1 LDAGL
6 FLGTNVYV
14 AMTVPAPRA
23 QWFHYALSFDSD
35 AGVVK
40 GYVNGRL
47 TTTMTHDYDHG
58 LPFAGQ
64 KLRQTPLPLLL
75 GRRQIA
81 PEYWFGGYVDELRIW
96 RKART
101 VQQISDGMFCRLSGT
116 EPDLVAYWN
125 FDDGSAGDLTGH
137 GHDGGFNGSAQT
149 VAVVGD
155 DAVHDGDCAS
165 STPHAATASPVVVNG
180 FVVDANVTDPGY
192 GYTNTPLVR
201 VIGGSGTGA
210 QAVATVTNGFV
221 TAVQVTS
228 AGSGYTNAPIIVIA
242 PPFIPQPQIGITA
255 LVFGPLATPVAKL
268 DFSELSR
275 YDRYQLE
282 FKPDAAGTWTDLGAP
297 FIPTAST
304 NTQYVNAIGSAGFIR
319 VRYVP

>member
-1 LDAGL
+1 
-6 FLGTNVYV
+6 
-14 AMTVPAPRA
+14 
-23 QWFHYALSFDSD
+23 
-35 AGVVK
+35 
-40 GYVNGRL
+40 
-47 TTTMTHDYDHG
+47 
-58 LPFAGQ
+58 
-64 KLRQTPLPLLL
+64 
-75 GRRQIA
+75 
-81 PEYWFGGYVDELRIW
+81 
-96 RKART
+96 
-101 VQQISDGMFCRLSGT
+101 
-116 EPDLVAYWN
+116 
-125 FDDGSAGDLTGH
+125 
-137 GHDGGFNGSAQT
+137 
-149 VAVVGD
+149 
-155 DAVHDGDCAS
+155 
-165 STPHAATASPVVVNG
+165 VVNG
-180 FVVDANVTDPGY
+180 FVVDAIVTDPGY